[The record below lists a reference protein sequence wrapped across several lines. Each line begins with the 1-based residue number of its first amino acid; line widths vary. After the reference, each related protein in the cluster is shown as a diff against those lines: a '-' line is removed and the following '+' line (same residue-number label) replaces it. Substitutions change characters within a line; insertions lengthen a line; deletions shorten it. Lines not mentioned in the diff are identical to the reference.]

1 MSSVTPND
9 DGTCLVL
16 VDYDNAFPPG
26 RDMSEDEIA
35 VEVGRWLQELASRHV
50 RLGRFDVRL
59 YGGWYDDRDLSRH
72 GSDVA
77 RVMAKMPEFPMV
89 LQGGR
94 IVRGAIN
101 LAASPI
107 ASASGIPLYGTYR
120 RRGGPPRIRSRQPH
134 PDACVQTDES
144 CPAAILRSFTKS
156 ARRECPVTTC
166 STVASEAFEVH
177 EQKMVDTLL
186 STDILIAG
194 RAQSGYS
201 MIVVVSGDSDFLP
214 PLMAASVDG
223 EVALVQ
229 LLPRAEEA
237 SAYAVAVLSEVG
249 VEILEMSS

>member
-1 MSSVTPND
+1 MSPVIPD
-9 DGTCLVL
+9 ADETCLVL

-26 RDMSEDEIA
+26 RGMSEDEIA
-35 VEVGRWLQELASRHV
+35 VEVARWLQELASRHV
-50 RLGRFDVRL
+50 RLTHFEVRL
-59 YGGWYDDRDLSRH
+59 YGGWYDERDLSRH

-77 RVMAKMPEFPMV
+77 RVMAKLPDFPMV

-94 IVRGAIN
+94 IVRGAIT
-101 LAASPI
+101 LAAHPI
-107 ASASGIPLYGTYR
+107 SSMSGRPLYGTYR
-120 RRGGPPRIRSRQPH
+120 RRGGPPRIRSRQPY
-134 PDACVQTDES
+134 PDACVQTDAS

-156 ARRECPVTTC
+156 ARRECPVNTC

-186 STDILIAG
+186 STDILVAG

-214 PLMAASVDG
+214 PLMAASMDSD
-223 EVALVQ
+223 VALVQ

-237 SAYAVAVLSEVG
+237 SAYAIAVLSEVG